1 MNVINKKDSEKK
13 TKTYEN
19 NFERRHPEIASFLKE
34 RSGGPFMKYT
44 QMLCRYNASLHK
56 NIPNPCRNFFL
67 STKSRHGVADVMLDN
82 FWTSLNSGSTF
93 VGSAFSDFEHIADA
107 KTIRLVLKDAV
118 DLEYIYKDRVL
129 DADWTKTKRPTN
141 KRKTIR
147 TYCYFPTPILIK
159 SHTVITQGK
168 LETLSNI
175 DIVSLLDEI
184 KESKKKHQRYL
195 KFHEILDRAIDE
207 MA

>member
-13 TKTYEN
+13 TKLYEN
-19 NFERRHPEIASFLKE
+19 NFERRHPEIASFLKK
-34 RSGGPFMKYT
+34 RSGGPFMRYASMVAK
-44 QMLCRYNASLHK
+44 YNASLHK
-56 NIPNPCRNFFL
+56 DIPHPCRNFFL